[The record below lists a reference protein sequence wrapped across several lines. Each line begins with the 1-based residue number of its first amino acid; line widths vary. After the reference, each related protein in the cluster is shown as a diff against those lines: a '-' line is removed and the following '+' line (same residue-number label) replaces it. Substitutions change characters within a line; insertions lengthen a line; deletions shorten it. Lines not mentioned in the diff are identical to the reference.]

1 MDTVIDFL
9 KAHQSYVPSKW
20 KEEAEWR
27 RANRGWLRYSQY
39 IAIRM
44 LSRMD
49 ELHMNQTSLAEK
61 MGCSQQYV
69 SKVLKGKE
77 NLSLESIWKIESVL
91 NIDLVK
97 TALSFVS
104 GYDVSEPE
112 IRMVAEP
119 EGHIYSSKQK
129 EKSDK

>member
-9 KAHQSYVPSKW
+9 KAHQSSVPSKW

-104 GYDVSEPE
+104 GYDVPEPE

-119 EGHIYSSKQK
+119 EVHIYSGKQK